1 MIERPA
7 AGERAVIVQLDFGVD
22 DLAEQVEE
30 VTLLAESA
38 GASVFAV
45 VHGRRQSPDPATYAG
60 KGKVET

>member
-7 AGERAVIVQLDFGVD
+7 AGERAVLVQLDFGVD

-38 GASVFAV
+38 VASVFAV
-45 VHGRRQSPDPATYAG
+45 VHGRRQRS
-60 KGKVET
+60 